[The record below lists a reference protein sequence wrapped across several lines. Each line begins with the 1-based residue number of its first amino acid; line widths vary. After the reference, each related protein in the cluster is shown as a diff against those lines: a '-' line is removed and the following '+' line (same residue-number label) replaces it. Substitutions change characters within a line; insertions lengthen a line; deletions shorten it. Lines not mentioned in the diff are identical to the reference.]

1 MKRTLL
7 YLLVMLLCPVM
18 MMAQKVTVSGLIMDG
33 TNNEALLGATVVL
46 LQPKDSTQASG
57 ALSDADG
64 KFKLPAVKPG
74 SYIMRISYVGYITQF
89 KNLTLGKSNKTVNVG
104 TLTLQ
109 ENSKVLNEAE
119 VVARLAQVEMKADT
133 FIYNADAFRL
143 PEGSALEELVR
154 KLPGAEVDDEGNIK
168 INGKSVSK
176 IMMDGKEFF
185 QNDTKMAM
193 KNLPSKMIKKL
204 KAYERKSDYSRITGI
219 DDGEEETVLDLTVQK
234 GMKEGWV
241 SNVDL
246 SYGTPTGTS
255 TIQGMNTSA
264 ASIPADL
271 YSLKLNINRF
281 LDHSQFTL
289 IASRNNL
296 NDAGFPGGG
305 RGWGGWGGGG
315 GITTSTMVGVNFAWE
330 NGKPDYTAGLI
341 KLGGNVRYSVR
352 NSVSDSQSNNETFLS
367 STQSTFSNNKNH
379 SKNNN
384 YNLNANFRFEWM
396 PDSLT
401 NILFRP
407 NFSFSKSDNYG
418 ESASVTFNSSPYE
431 AGLVDPLEEYNK
443 LVNQTTGQSD
453 IVVNH
458 NERYSFGDS
467 KNTSTDAELQ
477 VNRQLY
483 KPGRNIT
490 LNIGGEYQ
498 TSESNSYSR
507 SMVKFFQQTAREPL
521 TATYQNTFAPSTTYR
536 YQGRLSYSEPLLT
549 GGNLQVSYQLQRRF
563 QDRDRTMLTQSTLAD
578 DIQKA
583 MTDYGQLTN
592 ITAYNL
598 YTGQVELQDGSIH
611 NLSEYGIDLTNLTKD
626 RENSQYATYKEW
638 NHNANLMYRYTAK
651 FENQQELRF
660 NAGVSYQPQNTH
672 MDYKKGS
679 IDTTIVRTT
688 QNWAPRIDIRWK
700 INNAS
705 QLRLRYFGRMSQPS
719 MTDLIET
726 VDSSDPLN
734 ISTGNA
740 GLKSSWTDNFSV
752 FYNGYN
758 TEAQRGWAA
767 NLQGNINRRSISSC
781 TIYDELTGARYTRPM
796 NIDGKWNIG
805 TWLMFNT
812 AVDKKKMW
820 NFSTNTNIDYSH
832 DVGYISSNIDDT
844 ARGFLTSGVNG
855 GVDMD
860 GLFSYAERKKLLQ
873 QSVTKT
879 LNLRESL
886 RLNVRGDLG
895 ADGSYE
901 VGVNGSTAY
910 RHDRNSIQRNSN
922 LDTWSFNYGG
932 NVVLNMPWGMALS
945 TDISEQ
951 CRRGYEDASM
961 NTNELIWNAQLS
973 QSFLKG
979 KTATI
984 SVQWYDILRER
995 SNISRN
1001 ISATMRTNTWTNAV
1015 NSYVMVHFI
1024 YRLNLLGNKQARA
1037 NAGWGEG
1044 RGGWGG
1050 GDRGGWG
1057 GGGGRGGFGGGGGG
1071 RF

>member
-7 YLLVMLLCPVM
+7 YLGMILLCPLM
-18 MMAQKVTVSGLIMDG
+18 MMAQKVTVSGLVMDG
-33 TNNEALLGATVVL
+33 TNNEALPGANVVL
-46 LQPKDSTQASG
+46 LQSKDSTQASG
-57 ALSDADG
+57 ALSGIDG
-64 KFKLPAVKPG
+64 KFTLPAVKPG
-74 SYIMRISYVGYITQF
+74 GYILRISFVGYLSQY
-89 KNLTLGKSNKTVNVG
+89 KSLTLGKNSKNVNLG
-104 TLTLQ
+104 TFTLQ
-109 ENSKVLNEAE
+109 ENSRVLNEAE
-119 VVARLAQVEMKADT
+119 VVAKLAQVEMKADT
-133 FIYNADAFRL
+133 FVYNAEAFRL
-143 PEGSALEELVR
+143 PEGSVLEELVK

-176 IMMDGKEFF
+176 IMMEGKEFF

-193 KNLPSKMIKKL
+193 KNLPTKMIKKL

-255 TIQGMNTSA
+255 TIEGMNTSNA
-264 ASIPADL
+264 TIPADL
-271 YSLKLNINRF
+271 YSLKLNVNRF
-281 LDHSQFTL
+281 LDHSQFTV
-289 IASRNNL
+289 IASRNNI
-296 NDAGFPGGG
+296 NDASFPGGG

-315 GITTSTMVGVNFAWE
+315 GITTSSMVGVNFAWE
-330 NGKPDYTAGLI
+330 NGKPDYSAGLI
-341 KLGGNVRYSVR
+341 KLGGNVRYSAR
-352 NSVSDSQSNNETFLS
+352 NSVSDSQSNTEMFLTD
-367 STQSTFSNNKNH
+367 TQSTFSNNKNH

-407 NFSFSKSDNYG
+407 NFSFSKSNNYG
-418 ESASVTFNSSPYE
+418 ESSSVTFNSSPYE

-443 LVNQTTGQSD
+443 LIDQGTGQSEK
-453 IVVNH
+453 VVNH

-467 KNTSTDAELQ
+467 KNTQTDAELQ

-490 LNIGGEYQ
+490 LNVGGEYQ

-507 SMVKFFQQTAREPL
+507 SMVKYFQSTARQPL
-521 TATYQNTFAPSTTYR
+521 TATYQNTLAPSTTYR

-583 MTDYGQLTN
+583 LTEYGQLTN

-611 NLSEYGIDLTNLTKD
+611 NLSEYGIDLYNLTKD
-626 RENSQYATYKEW
+626 KENSQYATDKEW
-638 NHNANLMYRYTAK
+638 NHNASLMYRYTAK
-651 FENQQELRF
+651 FDNQQELRF

-672 MDYKKGS
+672 MDYKKGI

-700 INNAS
+700 ISNTS
-705 QLRLRYFGRMSQPS
+705 QLRLRYNGRMSQPS

-752 FYNGYN
+752 FYNGNN

-767 NLQGNINRRSISSC
+767 NIQGNINRRSISSC
-781 TIYDELTGARYTRPM
+781 TIYDNLTGARYTRPM

-805 TWLMFNT
+805 TWVMFNT
-812 AVDKKKMW
+812 AIDKKKMW
-820 NFSTNTNIDYSH
+820 NLSTNTNIDYSH

-844 ARGFLTSGVNG
+844 ARGFLTSLNG

-860 GLFSYAERKKLLQ
+860 RLFSYAERTNLLQ

-879 LNLRESL
+879 LNLRETL

-895 ADGSYE
+895 ATGSYE

-932 NVVLNMPWGMALS
+932 NVVLTMPWGMSLS

-973 QSFLKG
+973 QSFLKD
-979 KTATI
+979 KAATI

-995 SNISRN
+995 SNISRS

-1037 NAGWGEG
+1037 NNP
-1044 RGGWGG
+1044 GGWGG
-1050 GDRGGWG
+1050 GRGNWG
-1057 GGGGRGGFGGGGGG
+1057 GGERGGFGGGGFGGGGG

>member
-7 YLLVMLLCPVM
+7 YLLVMFFCPLM
-18 MMAQKVTVSGLIMDG
+18 MMAQKITVSGLIMDG
-33 TNNEALLGATVVL
+33 SNNEALPGATVVL
-46 LQPKDSTQASG
+46 LHQKDSTQASG
-57 ALSDADG
+57 ALSGADG
-64 KFKLPAVKPG
+64 KFSLPSVKAG
-74 SYIMRISYVGYITQF
+74 SYIMRISYVGYLAQY
-89 KNLTLGKSNKTVNVG
+89 KNLTLTKANKNINVG
-104 TLTLQ
+104 TFTLQ
-109 ENSKVLNEAE
+109 ENSKVLQEAE
-119 VVARLAQVEMKADT
+119 VVARLAQVEMKEDT
-133 FIYNADAFRL
+133 FVYNAEAFRL
-143 PEGSALEELVR
+143 PEGSALEELVK

-176 IMMDGKEFF
+176 IMVEGKEFF

-246 SYGTPTGTS
+246 SYGTPTG
-255 TIQGMNTSA
+255 NNVA
-264 ASIPADL
+264 AEGFNPTYSSLPTDL
-271 YSLKLNINRF
+271 YSIKLNVNRF
-281 LDHSQFTL
+281 LDHSQYSVIF
-289 IASRNNL
+289 SRNNI
-296 NDAGFPGGG
+296 NDNGFPGGG

-315 GITTSTMVGVNFAWE
+315 GITTSTMAGINFAWE
-330 NGKPDYTAGLI
+330 NGKPDYSAGLI
-341 KLGGNVRYSVR
+341 KLGGNVRYSQR
-352 NSVSDSQSNNETFLS
+352 NSLSDTQSNSETFLS
-367 STQSTFSNNKNH
+367 ESKSTFSNNKNH
-379 SKNNN
+379 SENNN
-384 YNLNANFRFEWM
+384 YNVNANFRFEWM

-407 NFSFSKSDNYG
+407 NFSYSKSDNYG
-418 ESASVTFNSSPYE
+418 NSESVTFNSSPYE
-431 AGLVDPLEEYNK
+431 AGLVNPLEQYYE
-443 LVNQTTGQSD
+443 LIDQETGKSD

-458 NERYSFGDS
+458 NERYNFGDS
-467 KNTSTDAELQ
+467 KNTSVDAELQ
-477 VNRQLY
+477 VNRQLF
-483 KPGRNIT
+483 KQGRNIT

-507 SMVKFFQQTAREPL
+507 SMVRYFQESARQPL

-563 QDRDRTMLTQSTLAD
+563 QDRDRTMLTQPTLAE

-583 MTDYGQLTN
+583 LTEHAELTA

-598 YTGQVELQDGSIH
+598 YTGQVELKDGSIH
-611 NLSEYGIDLTNLTKD
+611 NLSEYGIDLTNLVLDKV
-626 RENSQYATYKEW
+626 NSQYATYKEW
-638 NHNANLMYRYTAK
+638 NHSANLMYRYTAK
-651 FENQQELRF
+651 FENEQELRF

-672 MDYKKGS
+672 MDYQKGN

-700 INNAS
+700 ISNTS
-705 QLRLRYFGRMSQPS
+705 QLRLRYNGRMTQPS

-734 ISTGNA
+734 ITTGNA
-740 GLKSSWTDNFSV
+740 GLKSSWTDNFNV

-758 TEAQRGWAA
+758 TEAQRGWSA
-767 NLQGNINRRSISSC
+767 NLNGNISRRTISSS
-781 TIYDELTGARYTRPM
+781 TIYDESTGARYTRPM
-796 NIDGKWNIG
+796 NIDGNWNIG

-812 AVDKKKMW
+812 AIDKQKMW

-832 DVGYISSNIDDT
+832 NVGYISSNLDDT
-844 ARGFLTSGVNG
+844 ARKFLTSAPDG
-855 GVDMD
+855 GVDMN
-860 GLFSYAERKKLLQ
+860 GLFSYAYDNDLLKK
-873 QSVTKT
+873 STTKT
-879 LNLRESL
+879 LNVRETLRF
-886 RLNVRGDLG
+886 NVRGEIG
-895 ADGSYE
+895 ATGSYE
-901 VGVNGSTAY
+901 IGVNGSGAY
-910 RHDRNSIQRNSN
+910 RHDRNSIQSNAN
-922 LDTWSFNYGG
+922 LDTWTFNYGG
-932 NVVLNMPWGMALS
+932 NVILNFPWGMALS
-945 TDISEQ
+945 TDLSEQ
-951 CRRGYEDASM
+951 CRRGYEDANM

-979 KTATI
+979 RTATI

-1001 ISATMRTNTWTNAV
+1001 ISATMRTNTWTNAI

-1037 NAGWGEG
+1037 N
-1044 RGGWGG
+1044 GGFG
-1050 GDRGGWG
+1050 GDRGGW
-1057 GGGGRGGFGGGGGG
+1057 GGGGRGGFGGGGWGGGG

>member
-1 MKRTLL
+1 MKRF
-7 YLLVMLLCPVM
+7 LVYFVMALLCPVM
-18 MMAQKVTVSGLIMDG
+18 VLAQKVTVSGLIMDG
-33 TNNEALLGATVVL
+33 SNNEPLVGATVVL

-57 ALSDADG
+57 ALSGVDG
-64 KFKLPAVKPG
+64 KFTLPAVKPG
-74 SYIMRISYVGYITQF
+74 SYIMRISYVGYLSQH
-89 KNLTLGKSNKTVNVG
+89 KNLTLGKGNKTVNVG
-104 TLTLQ
+104 TFTLQ
-109 ENSKVLNEAE
+109 EDSKVLSEAE
-119 VVARLAQVEMKADT
+119 VVAKLAQVEMKADT
-133 FIYNADAFRL
+133 FVYNADAFRL
-143 PEGSALEELVR
+143 PEGSVLEELVK

-176 IMMDGKEFF
+176 IMVEGKEYF

-193 KNLPSKMIKKL
+193 KNLPTKMVKKL

-241 SNVDL
+241 VNADL
-246 SYGTPTGTS
+246 AYGTPTGSNTAQGVTS
-255 TIQGMNTSA
+255 NT
-264 ASIPADL
+264 ASIPSDL
-271 YSLKLNINRF
+271 YSLKLNVNRF
-281 LDHSQFTL
+281 LDHSQFSV
-289 IASRNNL
+289 IASRNNI

-330 NGKPDYTAGLI
+330 NGKPDYSAGLF
-341 KLGGNVRYSVR
+341 KLGGNVRYSQR
-352 NSVSDSQSNNETFLS
+352 NSVSDSHSNNETFLS
-367 STQSTFSNNKNH
+367 DTQSTFSNSRNH

-384 YNLNANFRFEWM
+384 YNLNANFRLEWM

-407 NFSFSKSDNYG
+407 NFSYSKSDNFG
-418 ESASVTFNSSPYE
+418 NSVSATFNSSPYE
-431 AGLVDPLEEYNK
+431 AGLVDPLEQYET
-443 LVNQTTGQSD
+443 LVNRETGLSD

-467 KNTSTDAELQ
+467 KSTNVDAELQ

-483 KPGRNIT
+483 KQGRNLT

-507 SMVKFFQQTAREPL
+507 SLVRYFQESARQPL

-536 YQGRLSYSEPLLT
+536 YQGRISYSEPLLA
-549 GGNLQVSYQLQRRF
+549 GGNLRLSYQLQRRF
-563 QDRDRTMLTQSTLAD
+563 QDRDRTMMTQSTLAD

-583 MTDYGQLTN
+583 LTDYGELTK

-598 YTGQVELQDGSIH
+598 YTGQVELQDGSIR
-611 NLSEYGIDLTNLTKD
+611 NLSEYGIDLQNLTKD
-626 RENSQYATYKEW
+626 MENSQYATYKEL
-638 NHNANLMYRYTAK
+638 NHSANLMYRYTAK
-651 FENQQELRF
+651 FDNQQELRF

-672 MDYKKGS
+672 MDYQKGS

-700 INNAS
+700 INNSS
-705 QLRLRYFGRMSQPS
+705 QLRLRYFGRMNQPS
-719 MTDLIET
+719 MTNLIET

-740 GLKSSWTDNFSV
+740 GLKSSWTDNFNL

-758 TEAQRGWAA
+758 TEHQRGWST
-767 NLQGNINRRSISSC
+767 NFQGNINRRTISSS
-781 TIYDELTGARYTRPM
+781 TIYDEMTGARYSRPM
-796 NIDGKWNIG
+796 NIDGNWNIG
-805 TWLMFNT
+805 TWVMFNT
-812 AVDKKKMW
+812 AIDKKKMW

-832 DVGYISSNIDDT
+832 NVGYISSNIDEN
-844 ARGFLTSGVNG
+844 ARKFLTSGING

-860 GLFSYAERKKLLQ
+860 GLFRYADENNLLQ
-873 QSVTKT
+873 QSKTKT
-879 LNLRESL
+879 LNLRETI
-886 RLNVRGDLG
+886 RLNVRGEIG
-895 ADGSYE
+895 ASGSYE
-901 VGVNGSTAY
+901 IGVNGSGAY
-910 RHDRNSIQRNSN
+910 RHDRNSIQSNAN

-932 NVVLNMPWGMALS
+932 NIILNFPWGMALS
-945 TDISEQ
+945 TDLSEQ

-979 KTATI
+979 KAATI

-995 SNISRN
+995 SNVSRN
-1001 ISATMRTNTWTNAV
+1001 IDATMRTNTWTNAV

-1024 YRLNLLGNKQARA
+1024 YRLNLLGNKSTR
-1037 NAGWGEG
+1037 EG
-1044 RGGWGG
+1044 NRGGFGGERGGFGGERGGFG
-1050 GDRGGWG
+1050 GD
-1057 GGGGRGGFGGGGGG
+1057 RGGFGGG